1 MMKKNIINRALKNI
15 IFLIL
20 IFSFILFLFFGL
32 FFNDFKEKL
41 FINAKNSYQLNI
53 DKFTKKLEEKVILF
67 DKESIE
73 LLVSDAKGT
82 GFIQNIKIKLDKYI
96 FDKDTLIFQTKTFND
111 TSWNLADVTIDT
123 KFGEI
128 QKIENSQFFEFKP
141 SNLFNFNEK
150 LILKYQ
156 LFKNNEIKSFIA
168 QIDLN
173 LLEEKKIEK
182 KEIDFLGIFEHF
194 YNLKIDDIV
203 TKDLVLKDIIYG
215 TVEFTLDDYKLK
227 KEVYDYF
234 IKLLFLAIFLFVPA
248 VIFMFYYNRY
258 LDNKY
263 IVKPIKYLDK
273 VVSDLIENKFSNIDN
288 KMFEGSVEYKNL
300 VSNISK
306 LSNKI
311 ASLVNEL
318 NINKDTLERNLL
330 VDSLTGLYDKR
341 MFDIDMK
348 SMFVSS
354 VEGYIFLLKI
364 AKLNQI
370 EKLNG
375 TLRTD
380 DFILSFVNIVNNV
393 IQLYKDKSISCYRF
407 NGSEFIILAK
417 ELKYLE
423 ALDFADKIVANLTN
437 NIFKAYE
444 LPSDI
449 FHIGAVPVDQYGTI
463 DSILTLVNER
473 YSKALSKGKD
483 GYDILEESRGKEEI
497 KKNEMKVK
505 KIIEQNDFD
514 ISFVFDSY
522 SFGGELLMRELKPNL
537 KDDDNNIFPIGL
549 FVAVSEKLDLNR
561 KFDTEV
567 ILKAIDFI
575 KNNKIDYKIAIN
587 LSIKTVSNPDFII
600 FLEDLVSKNEDF
612 VKHIVFSITS
622 YSASAYKNIFIDF
635 VAHLNRIGIEI
646 LIKRYKTKELSLDEL
661 ANIRINYIKID
672 KELTQNIHND
682 VIKKHKIKNIIIF
695 AEINDIKVLVE
706 NIESDRDYL
715 YLNKLDLYAVNR

>member
-234 IKLLFLAIFLFVPA
+234 IKLLFLAIVLFVPA

-288 KMFEGSVEYKNL
+288 KMFEDSVEYKNL

-380 DFILSFVNIVNNV
+380 DFILSFVNIVKDV
-393 IQLYKDKSISCYRF
+393 IQLYKDKSISFYRF

-437 NIFKAYE
+437 NIFKSYE

-537 KDDDNNIFPIGL
+537 KDDNNIFPIGL

-587 LSIKTVSNPDFII
+587 LSIKTVSNPDFIT